1 MNGKNFAKKV
11 LKNLSIFIL
20 LCILW
25 FVLWLGFG
33 FILYKIFGENENMQL
48 IVIIIVSII
57 LGLTIGIKVTKRI
70 KSLQIEKKQ
79 NIVENQITTIPGI
92 IAMIIAI
99 LVICIIFKSTV
110 GVIISLS
117 FIGALLLWEL
127 GAFLAYKTLKKD
139 IELINQKLKEK

>member
-1 MNGKNFAKKV
+1 MNGKDFVKKV

-20 LCILW
+20 VCIVW
-25 FVLWLGFG
+25 FALWLGFG
-33 FILYKIFGENENMQL
+33 FILYRIFGENENMQL

-79 NIVENQITTIPGI
+79 NIIENQIATITGI
-92 IAMIIAI
+92 IAMAIAI

-110 GVIISLS
+110 GIIISLS

-127 GAFLAYKTLKKD
+127 GAVLAYKSLKRD